1 MSKELS
7 HTKVMAKKRLSKNM
21 MRITLEGEGL
31 VRFPDGFE
39 GGYVKLMIPRHQ
51 GDPVPRS
58 FTIRSFDPV
67 NKKLTLDMVSH
78 GDKSPAAQWMNRVSV
93 GDRVSIKGPGACKR
107 LNLKAD
113 WFLLAG
119 DMTALPAISVNLELL
134 PENAR
139 GFAVLEIM
147 SEEDRIQ
154 LNAPKGMQLIWVVNP
169 TPTKMSSSLSDT
181 VMALPWLES
190 QVSIWV
196 AGEFNTSRVLRQHL
210 RHERRVDRNFMYIS
224 CYWKIGDTNEELK
237 AAKKKDSEAW

>member
-1 MSKELS
+1 MSKKLS

-31 VRFPDGFE
+31 AHFPDGFD
-39 GGYVKLMIPRHQ
+39 GGYVKIMIPRYQ
-51 GDPVPRS
+51 GDTVTRS
-58 FTIRSFDPV
+58 FTIRSFDPI
-67 NKKLTLDMVSH
+67 NKQLTLDMVSH
-78 GDKSPAAQWMNRVSV
+78 GDTSPAAHWMNHVSV

-134 PENAR
+134 PDNAK

-147 SEEDRIQ
+147 SEEDRIE
-154 LNAPKGMQLIWVVNP
+154 LNAPKGMQLIWVINP
-169 TPTKMSSSLSDT
+169 TPTKTNSSLSDA
-181 VMALPWLES
+181 VMAVPWMKN
-190 QVSIWV
+190 QASIWV

-210 RHERRVDRNFMYIS
+210 LHEHQVDRNFIYIS
-224 CYWKIGDTNEELK
+224 CYWKIGDTNEGLK
-237 AAKKKDSEAW
+237 AAKKNDPEAW